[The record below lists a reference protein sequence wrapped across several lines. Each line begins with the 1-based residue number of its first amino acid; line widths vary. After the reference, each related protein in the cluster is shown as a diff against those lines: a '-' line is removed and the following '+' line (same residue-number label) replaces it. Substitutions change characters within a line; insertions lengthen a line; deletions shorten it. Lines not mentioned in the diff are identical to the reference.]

1 MALNHRPILADK
13 KEIIC
18 ALCFIQLVVYSM
30 RNPIVYRT
38 EKKVMVF
45 GVSCVARLCL
55 G

>member
-1 MALNHRPILADK
+1 MALSHRPILADK